1 MAPLLKNKSLDKK
14 GNRMSDPSSPDNSKD
29 LFRGKRVGVT
39 LADPAA
45 KGKSGIE
52 ILRAMISG
60 ELPGPPIA
68 RALNFWI
75 AEVGPGMAVFEGEP
89 GNESLNPMGG
99 VHGGWSLTL
108 IDSATGCAGMS
119 TLEAG
124 VGWATLETKANM
136 VRAIKAGSGR
146 YRCEARV
153 LAQGRSII
161 TTDAQLLGPDGKL
174 YAHGTSTLMVLRA

>member
-1 MAPLLKNKSLDKK
+1 
-14 GNRMSDPSSPDNSKD
+14 MSDPSPENSKD

-75 AEVGPGMAVFEGEP
+75 AEVGPGTAAFEGEP
-89 GNESLNPMGG
+89 GDESLNPMGG
-99 VHGGWSLTL
+99 VHGGWALTI

-124 VGWATLETKANM
+124 VGWATVETKANM
-136 VRAIKAGSGR
+136 VRAIKPNSGR
-146 YRCEARV
+146 YRCEAKV
-153 LAQGRSII
+153 LAAGRTII
-161 TTDAQLLGPDGKL
+161 TTDSQVIGPDGKL
-174 YAHGTSTLMVLRA
+174 YAHGTSTLIVLRS